1 MSASSLADLLATQ
14 LPAALLARAQ
24 VLLQAQAAL
33 ECCLPPAL
41 AGSVWVAQLEKGN
54 LHLACNSGAVAARLR
69 HQTQTLAIALS
80 KCGLIVD
87 HVRVSVQ
94 PEFQPTPPVV
104 VDKPGLPATALTSLA
119 QLNTEIENGP
129 LKDAL
134 SRLLSHHRK
143 TST

>member
-1 MSASSLADLLATQ
+1 MSASSLSDMLATQ

-24 VLLQAQAAL
+24 VLLRAQAAV
-33 ECCLPPAL
+33 ERSLPPAL
-41 AGSVWVAQLEKGN
+41 ANSVWVAQLEKGN

-69 HQTQTLAIALS
+69 HQTQSLAIELS
-80 KCGLIVD
+80 KRGLIVD

-119 QLNTEIENGP
+119 QLNTGIEEGP
-129 LKDAL
+129 LKQAL
-134 SRLLSHHRK
+134 DRLLRHHR
-143 TST
+143 TG